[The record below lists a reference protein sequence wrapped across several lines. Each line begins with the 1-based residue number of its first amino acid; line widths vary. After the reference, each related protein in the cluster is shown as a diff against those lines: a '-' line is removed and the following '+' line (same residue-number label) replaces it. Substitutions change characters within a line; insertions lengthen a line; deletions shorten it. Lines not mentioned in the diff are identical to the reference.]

1 LHPIQDALALLG
13 RQPGLLCGRGLCQGL
28 VRRGELLLQLVIF
41 LLQRDKLMPG
51 ILVLPQGRDGLS
63 HFFRIDLGYQ
73 IRSDHDGVPI
83 EGRVGRLLEY
93 KDQPRGIG
101 SDLILCHIK
110 TIYDGDAFEIY
121 GDLFQGVRFAASVAR
136 RSASSLVSRF
146 PILYSPWAATTRISA
161 RVMVGQA
168 HRIMNSVTRRIVLTI

>member
-41 LLQRDKLMPG
+41 LLQRDELMPG

-121 GDLFQGVRFAASVAR
+121 GDLFQGVSFRCFS
-136 RSASSLVSRF
+136 
-146 PILYSPWAATTRISA
+146 
-161 RVMVGQA
+161 GQA
-168 HRIMNSVTRRIVLTI
+168 ERVFSGVAVSHPIFALGGHHADFRQSNGRPGT